1 MNRREYLK
9 FLAATACL
17 AGSSNILLSQN
28 TKSFSKDEIALTP
41 QDEIMERI
49 KKYRPSMGGAVPAN
63 LNHRLR
69 AAHAAGRYHLTNEP
83 FLMEGAKKLLEF
95 GTNICKLW
103 LDSIELQR
111 LYGFNSDWSAL
122 PRKFRPIDIVKHP
135 YFDEVFHLPFSTIV
149 LETTRLTGVRPYNS
163 PDNCFINTPDDDFSE
178 YEEMFEE
185 LTEYFYKRFSKRPVT
200 FILQNW
206 EGDWLFNGETVTT
219 WNQQMLDDLPRR
231 IDCYTRWFAAR
242 QRGVEKAR
250 KRFANDKSVACRVLH
265 AVEVNRVL
273 TLLEGTPTLTQW
285 VLPNIKPD
293 MVSWSAYDGM
303 GSAEDLWHGIELI
316 RHYMKHSGFLP
327 EPTLMVGELGF
338 PERGKT
344 KEEIVD
350 FWDRSLAVFFAQN
363 IPLIFVWELFCNEIT
378 EEAKTKPAP
387 ENGIYPA
394 DDLFGFWL
402 YRPDGSLSHAG
413 QYLNNLLQTSKS

>member
-9 FLAATACL
+9 FLAAVACFSGPASFL
-17 AGSSNILLSQN
+17 KSQITESLSSDGLTL
-28 TKSFSKDEIALTP
+28 TPRDEIS
-41 QDEIMERI
+41 ERM
-49 KKYRPSMGGAVPAN
+49 KKYRPSLGGTIPAN
-63 LNHRLR
+63 LKHRFG

-83 FLMEGAKKLLEF
+83 FLIEGAKKLLEF

-103 LDSIELQR
+103 LDSIELNR

-122 PRKFRPIDIVKHP
+122 PRKFRPIDLVKHP
-135 YFDEVFHLPFSTIV
+135 YFDEVFNLPFSTFA

-178 YEEMFEE
+178 YEDMFEE
-185 LTEYFYKRFSKRPVT
+185 LTTYFYQRFAKRPVT

-206 EGDWLFNGETVTT
+206 EGDWLFNGETVVE

-250 KRFANDKSVACRVLH
+250 KRFVDDKSVVCRVLH

-273 TLLEGTPTLTQW
+273 TLLQGTPTLTKL
-285 VLPNIKPD
+285 VLPNVKPD
-293 MVSWSAYDGM
+293 LVSWSAYDGM
-303 GSAEDLWHGIELI
+303 ESAENLWHGIEII

-327 EPTLMVGELGF
+327 EPTLMIGELGF
-338 PERGKT
+338 PERGRSR
-344 KEEIVD
+344 EEIID
-350 FWDRSLAVFFAQN
+350 FWDRSLAVFFAHN
-363 IPLIFVWELFCNEIT
+363 IPLIFCWALYCNEIT
-378 EEAKTKPAP
+378 EEAKNKPAP
-387 ENGIYPA
+387 ANGIYSA
-394 DDLFGFWL
+394 EDMMGFWL
-402 YRPDGSLSHAG
+402 YRPDGSLSHSG
-413 QYLNNLLQTSKS
+413 QYLKNLLQ

>member
-1 MNRREYLK
+1 M
-9 FLAATACL
+9 
-17 AGSSNILLSQN
+17 SQSAVSLP
-28 TKSFSKDEIALTP
+28 KEEIALTP
-41 QDEIMERI
+41 NDKILEKI
-49 KKYRPSMGGAVPAN
+49 KKYRPSQGGAVPAN
-63 LNHRLR
+63 LNHRLG

-83 FLMEGAKKLLEF
+83 FLLEGAKKLLEF

-103 LDSIELQR
+103 LDSKELKR

-135 YFDEVFHLPFSTIV
+135 YFEEVFHLPFSTIV

-163 PDNCFINTPDDDFSE
+163 PDNCFIDTPDDDFSE
-178 YEEMFEE
+178 YEDMFEE
-185 LTEYFYKRFSKRPVT
+185 LTEHFYKRFSKRPIT

-206 EGDWLFNGETVTT
+206 EGDWLFNGETVTV

-231 IDCYTRWFAAR
+231 VDCYTRWFAAR

-250 KRFANDKSVACRVLH
+250 KRFADDKSVACRVLH

-285 VLPNIKPD
+285 VLPNITPD
-293 MVSWSAYDGM
+293 LVSWSAYDGM

-327 EPTLMVGELGF
+327 EPTLMVGELGY
-338 PERGKT
+338 PERGRT
-344 KEEIVD
+344 QEEVVE

-378 EEAKTKPAP
+378 EEAKNKPAP
-387 ENGIYPA
+387 DNGIYPA
-394 DDLFGFWL
+394 DDLCGFWL
-402 YRPDGSLSHAG
+402 YRPDGALSHAG
-413 QYLNNLLQTSKS
+413 QFLKNLLQVNG